1 MLVFLFRDLIVSLE
15 IQPAF
20 RWLNGSV
27 WEAVILWCNKIH
39 IVAEGS
45 DLEADCPCWVLAP
58 PLWPSGLD
66 LLLLFSHSVGSN
78 SLQPH
83 ELQHA
88 RLPCP
93 SLSPGVCSDSCLLS
107 QWCCLIS
114 FSLVPFSSC
123 LLSSPALGSF
133 PMSQLFTSGGQ
144 SIGAS
149 ALATVLPMNI
159 QDWFPLGLTGLNK
172 SFNLFKPSLLV
183 EMRSMVGPWV

>member
-27 WEAVILWCNKIH
+27 WEAVVLWCNKIH
-39 IVAEGS
+39 IVAECS

-107 QWCCLIS
+107 QWCCLTIS
-114 FSLVPFSSC
+114 SSANPFSSC
-123 LLSSPALGSF
+123 PQSFPASESF
-133 PMSQLFTSGGQ
+133 PMSLLFASGGQ
-144 SIGAS
+144 SIGTSAS
-149 ALATVLPMNI
+149 TTVLPMNV
-159 QDWFPLGLTGLNK
+159 QGWFPLGLTGLI
-172 SFNLFKPSLLV
+172 SLQ
-183 EMRSMVGPWV
+183 S